1 MNGKYYF
8 WSTFNIISTIL
19 SAVFFLLF
27 WRSDPGLIFI
37 WLFIWII
44 ANFVLYGIDEILKI
58 LLELQVKS
66 GSRKQ

>member
-27 WRSDPGLIFI
+27 WQNDPGLIFI

-44 ANFVLYGIDEILKI
+44 ANFILYGIDEALRLLLILREKND
-58 LLELQVKS
+58 S
-66 GSRKQ
+66 TKQ

>member
-8 WSTFNIISTIL
+8 WSTFNIISVIL
-19 SAVFFLLF
+19 SAIVFALFL
-27 WRSDPGLIFI
+27 RNEPGIIFI
-37 WLFIWII
+37 WVFIWII